1 MKPESR
7 DQLAGIRR
15 QLLATRAAVA
25 ERAQLRRVE
34 SERRCR
40 EGSLFQAATR
50 DVVTLRADARPVK
63 VTPPAPV
70 TLQHLLDEQAALA
83 SSLSDGID
91 SDGLLDSD
99 DALSFTRTGV
109 NPQTVRKLRRG
120 QWIIQAQLDL
130 HGLTRDDA
138 RVAVADFIRRA
149 VRDGIRC
156 VRVVHGKGNGSINRE
171 PVLKGLARR
180 WLAQTLD
187 VLAYTQ
193 ARAADGGAGAM
204 IVLLRGGRHG

>member
-70 TLQHLLDEQAALA
+70 PLQHLLDEQAALA

>member
-7 DQLAGIRR
+7 EQLAGIRR
-15 QLLATRAAVA
+15 QLRATRAAGA

-34 SERRCR
+34 AKQRSLEA
-40 EGSLFQAATR
+40 SLFQAATR
-50 DVVTLRADARPVK
+50 DVVALHADARPVK

-70 TLQHLLDEQAALA
+70 PRQHLLDEQAALA

-91 SDGLLDSD
+91 ADGLIDSD
-99 DALSFTRTGV
+99 DALSFTRVGV

-120 QWIIQAQLDL
+120 QWVIQAQLDL

-138 RVAVADFIRRA
+138 RMAVADFIRRA
-149 VRDGIRC
+149 ARDGIRC

-187 VLAYTQ
+187 VLAYPQ

-204 IVLLRGGRHG
+204 IVLLRGGRDG